1 MTVQGFQLNT
11 TQAVTAGVVIAV
23 SAALGVL
30 AVRIW
35 RASRISPEEKERRRR
50 EAIASYGKT
59 ADAMLVDIQEKL
71 LFYSYTVRG
80 VEYTASQDVGFLQ
93 EQQTAGLELG
103 MKPIMVRYDSRNPA
117 NSIVVS
123 EQWSGLTLGSGREQ
137 RSKSQLG

>member
-93 EQQTAGLELG
+93 GAQSAGLELG

>member
-35 RASRISPEEKERRRR
+35 RASRISPEEKERSRR